1 MKRFVLL
8 GIVISLF
15 SASYAHADTG
25 KISLVHPNQIYSY
38 TEMLDDITEL
48 VEKYP
53 DLVQSKVLAKTKF
66 DRDIVAVR
74 LGKGE
79 DAKVV
84 IAGSHHAREHMTTNL
99 VMEMIDEYTQAFAV
113 NGVIDGFDVRQEL
126 TKGSIWFIPMVN
138 PDGVMLQQEGLKDFP
153 EEAHTDLVKWNNGST
168 DFTRWKANAE
178 GIDPNRQYPA
188 AWDDVKDNT
197 GKHSWAM
204 FKGSKP
210 QEIIEVQAVMDL
222 TNEVNPE
229 MVISYHSSG
238 EVLYWWHHNKADVI
252 ARDRE
257 LANEL
262 VAKTGYLLMEPKRDP
277 SGGGYTDWFIK
288 NFGRPAF
295 TPEIGEFVRDQNL
308 PIGAFSRVWKQNN
321 SIGLWSLNRGYD
333 LWLKRQ
339 TITPEMLEQKLI
351 LTESV
356 KLYMEPSFTSKYSAT
371 LLPQTVTTLEK
382 RGNWHLIH
390 TWLGQRWIFTPPHTL
405 AIFEKLDARVP
416 LSELV
421 VMYDKSFRMETRM
434 GTLAPQEL
442 IILGGYRAQG
452 WYQIHTWLG
461 PKWVILPG
469 LEIIPEAPVDEA
481 VVELGL

>member
-1 MKRFVLL
+1 MRKIVLL

-15 SASYAHADTG
+15 SASYAHADTA
-25 KISLVHPNQIYSY
+25 KISLVDPNQIYSY

-53 DLVQSKVLAKTKF
+53 GLVVSKVLAKTKF
-66 DRDIVAVR
+66 GRDIVAVR

-84 IAGSHHAREHMTTNL
+84 ITGSHHAREHMTTNL
-99 VMEMIDEYTQAFAV
+99 VMEMVDEYTQAFVV
-113 NGVIDGFDVRQEL
+113 NGVIDGYDVRQEL

-138 PDGVMLQQEGLKDFP
+138 PDGVMLQQEGLKGFP
-153 EEAHTDLVKWNNGST
+153 EEAHSDLIEWNNGST
-168 DFTRWKANAE
+168 DFKRWKSNAE
-178 GIDPNRQYPA
+178 GIDANRQYPA
-188 AWDDVKDNT
+188 GWDDVNDNT
-197 GKHSWAM
+197 GKRSWAM
-204 FKGSKP
+204 YKGSKP
-210 QEIIEVQAVMDL
+210 AEIIEVQAVMDL

-238 EVLYWWHHNKADVI
+238 EVLYWWHHNKADII
-252 ARDRE
+252 ARDRK
-257 LANEL
+257 LANEIA
-262 VAKTGYLLMEPKRDP
+262 AKTGYLLMEPKPQP

-295 TPEIGEFVRDQNL
+295 TPEIGKFVEDQNL
-308 PIGAFSRVWKQNN
+308 AVEAFDRVWNQNN

-339 TITPEMLEQKLI
+339 TITPEVLAQKLI

-356 KLYMEPSFTSKYSAT
+356 KLYMEPSFTSKISAS

-382 RGNWHLIH
+382 RGNWYLIQ
-390 TWLGQRWIFTPPHTL
+390 TWLGLRWIHTPPHTL
-405 AIFEKLDARVP
+405 ATFEKLNARATS
-416 LSELV
+416 SELV
-421 VMYDKSFRMETRM
+421 AMYDKSFRMDTTIGM
-434 GTLAPQEL
+434 LGPQEL
-442 IILGGYRAQG
+442 IIVGGYPTEG
-452 WYQIHTWLG
+452 WYQIRTWLG
-461 PKWVILPG
+461 PKWVVLTG
-469 LEIIPEAPVDEA
+469 LEIVHESLVDEA